1 MKSLFFRTEL
11 GSWILFFVSFFL
23 IGVTE
28 TAPKREQINTSAAS
42 FLRDVTAAA
51 TRLVVCLTVS
61 FFLPLSLSFVLSLSL
76 SLSTVHQLFP
86 ALQFTT
92 YLMTVTDTVAVAG
105 EPPAEPSP
113 NPMAFNP
120 TNPMNEPGRQGSAR
134 VSNVNTNRDNPP
146 PPPFFIVDS
155 RGLRPTRF
163 FSIGADKGDRSMVP
177 LALARTRVAQIW
189 KSWPT

>member
-1 MKSLFFRTEL
+1 MDFIFCFVFPYRRNGNGAETRANQHIGGVFFKRRHRRRHSAGCLFNCL
-11 GSWILFFVSFFL
+11 LFSSSVSFF
-23 IGVTE
+23 
-28 TAPKREQINTSAAS
+28 RS
-42 FLRDVTAAA
+42 
-51 TRLVVCLTVS
+51 
-61 FFLPLSLSFVLSLSL
+61 LSLSL